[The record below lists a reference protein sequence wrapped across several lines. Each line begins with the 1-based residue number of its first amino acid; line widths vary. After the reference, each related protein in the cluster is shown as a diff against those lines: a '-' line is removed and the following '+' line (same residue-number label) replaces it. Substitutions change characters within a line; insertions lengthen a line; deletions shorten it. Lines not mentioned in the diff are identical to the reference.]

1 MQTIKNNSLNF
12 IATLTA
18 GIGLAA
24 ISSQAADAPKSD
36 WTSDLI
42 APVANPILFES
53 PTINNELRPLF
64 LYHRLNDDFV
74 TKGGDVEVYALQFR
88 LKLTDRLALIATK
101 DGYID
106 FNPKTGLS
114 HETGFADITA
124 GLKYALVNDE
134 QNKFLLT
141 PGFTYTIPLGDKDVF
156 QGNENGSGQFDL
168 FVSAE
173 KSVSDVQI
181 MGNLGVIVPLDSNDD
196 TAQLHY
202 SLQAAYPL
210 SQWFKPFVVLNGYTV
225 LSEGNGLALGSEG
238 YDVINFGTSNAGGET
253 QIVLG
258 AGFRTSLSKCVDLGF
273 AYEKGVDHSHGI
285 FDDRI
290 TADLVWKF

>member
-1 MQTIKNNSLNF
+1 MNTTSFNLV
-12 IATLTA
+12 ATLTT
-18 GIGLAA
+18 GLGLAA
-24 ISSQAADAPKSD
+24 FTAGAADTTNSD
-36 WTSDLI
+36 WTSELI
-42 APVANPILFES
+42 TPVANPILFES
-53 PTINNELRPLF
+53 PTIGSELRPLF
-64 LYHRLNDDFV
+64 LYHRLNDNFA

-124 GLKYALVNDE
+124 GLKYAVINDE

-141 PGFTYTIPLGDKDVF
+141 PGFTYTIPIGNKDVF
-156 QGNENGSGQFDL
+156 QGPENGSGQFDL
-168 FVSAE
+168 FVSAA
-173 KSVSDVQI
+173 KGIGDVQV
-181 MGNLGVIVPLDSNDD
+181 MGNVGAIIPLDANDD
-196 TAQLHY
+196 TSQLHY
-202 SLQAAYPL
+202 SLQVAYPL
-210 SQWFKPFVVLNGYTV
+210 HQWFKPFVALNGYTV
-225 LSEGNGLALGSEG
+225 LTEGNGLALGSEG

-258 AGFRTSLSKCVDLGF
+258 AGFRTAVCKCLDVGF
-273 AYEKGVDHSHGI
+273 AYEKGVDHSDGI